1 MANRSVTL
9 MLRGTLFFFLI
20 SLVDS
25 QISELKALKSSKERH
40 KNGLAGRKKGNSG
53 PNTAEGRTYKRE
65 TGILLKKNFMREW
78 YH

>member
-1 MANRSVTL
+1 MVNRSVTL
-9 MLRGTLFFFLI
+9 MLRGTLFFFFLI

-65 TGILLKKNFMREW
+65 TGILLKKKTL
-78 YH
+78 

>member
-1 MANRSVTL
+1 MVNRSVTL
-9 MLRGTLFFFLI
+9 MLRGTLFFFFLI

-40 KNGLAGRKKGNSG
+40 KNGLLGRKKGNSG

-65 TGILLKKNFMREW
+65 TGILLKKKTL
-78 YH
+78 